1 MNQALSKGREEL
13 AVEIIRVLREHRFKA
28 FLVGGCVRD
37 RLLGVVPKD
46 FDVST
51 DAQPSQ
57 LLQLFPGAQT
67 VGAHFG
73 VVLIRRV
80 QAVHVEVS
88 TFRSEG
94 VYTDGRRPD
103 QVYFETDPAR
113 DAQRRDFTINGLFED
128 PITQHI
134 YDYVGGEADVKAKVI
149 RAIGNPEQRFA
160 EDHLRLLRAVRF
172 AARLRFQIEESTL
185 KAIQKLAHQIC
196 RISTERIRDELTRI
210 LTEGGARYGFELLD
224 QAGLLSH
231 LLPEVKAFQGVQQ
244 PPQYHPEG
252 DVWTHVL
259 IMLEH
264 LRQPSPAL
272 AWAVLLHDVGKPPTF
287 RVADRIRFDRHA
299 EVGADMANKRLGQ
312 LKASNEETEQ
322 VTSLVANHM
331 RFKDVRQMRV
341 STLKR
346 FLRLPHFEEHLE
358 LHRLDC
364 LASNGYTDAYEFVKQ
379 QWENMEEDELQ
390 PPRLLTGNDLI
401 KAGYQPGPP
410 FGPALEAVET
420 AQLEG
425 EINTPAEALNLAI
438 FVLENGNENRVGS
451 TTKNVQV
458 EENWHFRD

>member
-13 AVEIIRVLREHRFKA
+13 AVKIIRVLRNHGFQA

-57 LLQLFPGAQT
+57 LLQLFPDAQT

-73 VVLIRRV
+73 VVLVRCAH
-80 QAVHVEVS
+80 AVHVEVS

-103 QVYFETDPAR
+103 EVHFETDPAR

-128 PITQHI
+128 PITRHI
-134 YDYVGGEADVKAKVI
+134 YDYVGGEADLKAGVI

-172 AARLRFQIEESTL
+172 AARLRFQIEENTFR
-185 KAIQKLAHQIC
+185 AIQKLAHQIC
-196 RISTERIRDELTRI
+196 RISAERIRDELTRI
-210 LTEGGARYGFELLD
+210 LTEGGARYGFELLELT
-224 QAGLLSH
+224 GLLSH

-264 LRQPSPAL
+264 LRQPSPTL

-287 RVADRIRFDRHA
+287 RVADRIRFDGHA
-299 EVGADMANKRLGQ
+299 EVGAGMAKKRLVQ

-401 KAGYQPGPP
+401 KAGYQPGPQ

-425 EINTPAEALNLAI
+425 EISTPGEALNLAI
-438 FVLENGNENRVGS
+438 SILENETKTREAVLQRVSESKKSGTS
-451 TTKNVQV
+451 VT
-458 EENWHFRD
+458 

>member
-1 MNQALSKGREEL
+1 VFVIDQTLSKQREEL
-13 AVEIIRVLREHRFKA
+13 AIEIVHTLREHCFQA
-28 FLVGGCVRD
+28 FLVVGCVRD
-37 RLLGVVPKD
+37 RLLGIVPKD

-51 DAQPSQ
+51 DATPSR
-57 LLQLFPGAQT
+57 LLELFPGAQT

-73 VVLIRRV
+73 VVLVRHTND
-80 QAVHVEVS
+80 VHVEVS

-94 VYTDGRRPD
+94 SYTDGRRPD
-103 QVYFETDPAR
+103 RVYFETDPAR

-128 PITQHI
+128 PITQHV
-134 YDYVGGEADVKAKVI
+134 YDYVGGEADLKAKII
-149 RAIGNPEQRFA
+149 RAIGDPERRFA

-172 AARLRFQIEESTL
+172 AARLQFRIEESTF
-185 KAIQKLAHQIC
+185 KAIQKLAPQIC
-196 RISTERIRDELTRI
+196 RISAERIRDELTRI

-224 QAGLLSH
+224 QTELLSY

-259 IMLEH
+259 IMLEQ
-264 LRQPSPAL
+264 LRQPTPTL
-272 AWAVLLHDVGKPPTF
+272 AWGVLLHDVGKPPTF
-287 RVADRIRFDRHA
+287 RLADRIRFDGHA
-299 EVGADMANKRLGQ
+299 EVGAAMARRRLNQ
-312 LKASNEETEQ
+312 LKASNEEAEQ
-322 VTSLVANHM
+322 VSSLIANHM
-331 RFKDVRQMRV
+331 RFKDVRQMRI

-346 FLRLPHFEEHLE
+346 FLRLPYFEEHLE

-379 QWENMEEDELQ
+379 QWESMEEDELQ

-401 KAGYQPGPP
+401 KAGYQPGPQ

-425 EINTPAEALNLAI
+425 EISTPAQALELAI
-438 FVLENGNENRVGS
+438 SILERKVAL
-451 TTKNVQV
+451 Q
-458 EENWHFRD
+458 